1 MPEEVNCN
9 ARLWLRREA
18 GRVVGD
24 QDSPTSATNNQWVSF
39 DAFQKAVGR
48 PPLNVRFAVK
58 ALGKP
63 PRRKPGDQ
71 RFTQYN
77 LDWADEVR
85 TYLDQ
90 LGNPPTPNT

>member
-1 MPEEVNCN
+1 M
-9 ARLWLRREA
+9 
-18 GRVVGD
+18 GD
-24 QDSPTSATNNQWVSF
+24 QNSTTHETNDQWVSF

-58 ALGKP
+58 ALGKL
-63 PRRKPGDQ
+63 PRRKPDDQ

-85 TYLDQ
+85 AYLDH
-90 LGNPPTPNT
+90 LGNPPSPNI